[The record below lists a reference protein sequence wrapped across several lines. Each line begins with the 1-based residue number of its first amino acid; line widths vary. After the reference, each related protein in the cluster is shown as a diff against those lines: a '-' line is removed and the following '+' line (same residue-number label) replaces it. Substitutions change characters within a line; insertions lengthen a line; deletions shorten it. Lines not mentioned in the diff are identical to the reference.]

1 MIYFQNFLRFYLSV
15 LSTLPNFFTEINL
28 LNNSNPSLYDWMTRC
43 LCWAVFNFIIRW
55 KLMTNV
61 FLIKLLFSCYFILL
75 ARFILIG
82 FLKSLIGYQNLMDFL
97 ELAQDFIFDNFIFVV
112 CHFWIYYYC
121 RPHQVIN
128 SLMIYYLTYFF

>member
-1 MIYFQNFLRFYLSV
+1 MICFQNFLRFYLSV

-28 LNNSNPSLYDWMTRC
+28 LSNSNPSLYDWMTRC
-43 LCWAVFNFIIRW
+43 LCYAVFNFIIRW

-82 FLKSLIGYQNLMDFL
+82 FLKSLMNFL
-97 ELAQDFIFDNFIFVV
+97 ELAKDLILDNFIFVV
-112 CHFWIYYYC
+112 CHFWINYYC
-121 RPHQVIN
+121 RLHQVIN
-128 SLMIYYLTYFF
+128 SLMIYCLTYFF

>member
-28 LNNSNPSLYDWMTRC
+28 LNNSNQSLYDWMTRF

-55 KLMTNV
+55 KLMTNF

-75 ARFILIG
+75 ARFIPIS
-82 FLKSLIGYQNLMDFL
+82 SLRSLMNFL
-97 ELAQDFIFDNFIFVV
+97 ELAKDLILDNFIFVA
-112 CHFWIYYYC
+112 CQIWIYYYR

-128 SLMIYYLTYFF
+128 SLMIYCLIYFF

>member
-28 LNNSNPSLYDWMTRC
+28 LNNSNQSLYDWKTRC
-43 LCWAVFNFIIRW
+43 LCYAVFNFVIRW

-82 FLKSLIGYQNLMDFL
+82 FLKSLMNFL
-97 ELAQDFIFDNFIFVV
+97 ELAKDLILDNFIFVV
-112 CHFWIYYYC
+112 CHFWINYYC
-121 RPHQVIN
+121 RLHQVIN
-128 SLMIYYLTYFF
+128 SLMIYCLTYFF